1 MAKPRAQRGRLSR
14 LRSVPRRR
22 HDPGGM
28 ASAKL
33 LIGGA
38 GAAAL
43 TVRVTRSLYSRWNVL
58 PAAERARIEPVA
70 ERAKQSALDLRG
82 AVDRELAGA
91 EARAAGPRWRR
102 PWWSPRP
109 GIPELD
115 EDEVVRLREDLA
127 RELARLADADIK
139 ASRSTPE
146 PGTAPG

>member
-1 MAKPRAQRGRLSR
+1 
-14 LRSVPRRR
+14 
-22 HDPGGM
+22 M

-43 TVRVTRSLYSRWNVL
+43 TVRVTRSLYARWNVL
-58 PAAERARIEPVA
+58 PAAERSRIEPVA

-82 AVDRELAGA
+82 AGDRELAEA
-91 EARAAGPRWRR
+91 EARAAGATLAAALVESAAVDPD
-102 PWWSPRP
+102 
-109 GIPELD
+109 LD
-115 EDEVVRLREDLA
+115 EADVTLLREDLA

-139 ASRSTPE
+139 ASRSTSE

>member
-1 MAKPRAQRGRLSR
+1 
-14 LRSVPRRR
+14 
-22 HDPGGM
+22 M

-33 LIGGA
+33 LISGA

-43 TVRVTRSLYSRWNVL
+43 TVRVTRSLYARWNTL

-82 AVDRELAGA
+82 ATDRELAGV
-91 EARAAGPRWRR
+91 EARAAGATLAAALVE
-102 PWWSPRP
+102 SAASD
-109 GIPELD
+109 PELD
-115 EDEVVRLREDLA
+115 ESEVALLREDLA

-139 ASRSTPE
+139 ASRSTPG

>member
-1 MAKPRAQRGRLSR
+1 
-14 LRSVPRRR
+14 
-22 HDPGGM
+22 M

-43 TVRVTRSLYSRWNVL
+43 TVRVTRSLYSRWSAL
-58 PAAERARIEPVA
+58 PPAERARIEPVA

-82 AVDRELAGA
+82 ALDLELAA
-91 EARAAGPRWRR
+91 VEAREAGASLAAALVE
-102 PWWSPRP
+102 SAAAD
-109 GIPELD
+109 PEL
-115 EDEVVRLREDLA
+115 EEGEVVRLREDLA

>member
-1 MAKPRAQRGRLSR
+1 
-14 LRSVPRRR
+14 
-22 HDPGGM
+22 M

-33 LIGGA
+33 LISGA

-43 TVRVTRSLYSRWNVL
+43 TVRVTRSLYSRWNAL

-82 AVDRELAGA
+82 ALDRELAGV
-91 EARAAGPRWRR
+91 EARAAGATLAAALVE
-102 PWWSPRP
+102 SAE
-109 GIPELD
+109 GDPEL
-115 EDEVVRLREDLA
+115 EEGEVVRLREDLA

-146 PGTAPG
+146 PGTSPG

>member
-1 MAKPRAQRGRLSR
+1 
-14 LRSVPRRR
+14 
-22 HDPGGM
+22 M

-33 LIGGA
+33 LLGGA

-43 TVRVTRSLYSRWNVL
+43 TVRVTRSLYARWNVL
-58 PAAERARIEPVA
+58 PAAERSRIEPVA

-82 AVDRELAGA
+82 AVDREHADA
-91 EARAAGPRWRR
+91 EARAAGATLAAALVE
-102 PWWSPRP
+102 SAAVD
-109 GIPELD
+109 PELD
-115 EDEVVRLREDLA
+115 EEDVTLLREDLA

>member
-1 MAKPRAQRGRLSR
+1 
-14 LRSVPRRR
+14 
-22 HDPGGM
+22 M

-43 TVRVTRSLYSRWNVL
+43 TVRVTRSLYARWNVL
-58 PAAERARIEPVA
+58 PAAERSRIEPVA

-82 AVDRELAGA
+82 AGDRELAEA
-91 EARAAGPRWRR
+91 EARAAGATLAAALVE
-102 PWWSPRP
+102 SAAVD
-109 GIPELD
+109 PELD
-115 EDEVVRLREDLA
+115 EAEVTLLREDLA

-139 ASRSTPE
+139 ASRSTSE

>member
-1 MAKPRAQRGRLSR
+1 
-14 LRSVPRRR
+14 
-22 HDPGGM
+22 M

-43 TVRVTRSLYSRWNVL
+43 TVRVTRSLYARWNVL
-58 PAAERARIEPVA
+58 PAAERSRIEPVA

-82 AVDRELAGA
+82 AGDRELAEA
-91 EARAAGPRWRR
+91 EARAAGATLAAALVE
-102 PWWSPRP
+102 SAAVD
-109 GIPELD
+109 PELD
-115 EDEVVRLREDLA
+115 EADVTLLREDLA

-139 ASRSTPE
+139 ASRSTSE

>member
-1 MAKPRAQRGRLSR
+1 
-14 LRSVPRRR
+14 
-22 HDPGGM
+22 M

-38 GAAAL
+38 SAAAL
-43 TVRVTRSLYSRWNVL
+43 TVRVTRSLYARWNTL

-82 AVDRELAGA
+82 AADRESAEREARTAGA
-91 EARAAGPRWRR
+91 TLAAALVESAAGD
-102 PWWSPRP
+102 
-109 GIPELD
+109 PELD
-115 EDEVVRLREDLA
+115 ENEVVLLREDLA